1 MLCVIWVF
9 DVGDLRGK
17 QGSCRK
23 HIEFGV
29 FPVPHWAAC
38 PFLPFPLTLTLSSSP
53 YLSFPGFTIHTPPSM
68 SLYLFTSDG
77 PAICQSTPYPCIH
90 PPVTCQAL
98 SCPQFSTNFLHHP
111 FPEPKHHL
119 FMFFGDAARLA
130 ELLEHCVFFGVYFV
144 GQDKS
149 ILTTQ
154 RINKIHHKIN
164 GKVLAS
170 SQHLWA
176 IPGCKVSKSVI
187 IGKISKKMGLF
198 GLLP

>member
-1 MLCVIWVF
+1 MSLESSLCPT
-9 DVGDLRGK
+9 GLRAHF
-17 QGSCRK
+17 S
-23 HIEFGV
+23 
-29 FPVPHWAAC
+29 PSPS
-38 PFLPFPLTLTLSSSP
+38 PSLTLSSSP

-77 PAICQSTPYPCIH
+77 PAICQSTAYHCIH

-111 FPEPKHHL
+111 FPEPKRHL

-154 RINKIHHKIN
+154 MINKIHHKIN